1 MQIFII
7 AGFNVLTALVMILTA
22 CAVGRTG
29 RDLVREKRT
38 PIPPPPPVSLA
49 PGMAAAFVP
58 PADPVGMTSYS
69 RVAGLLGVG
78 ALTSFFW
85 ALGNVIL
92 RQAFIDPSKIGEIV
106 TGCEP
111 FFLAGSALFA
121 PYAFNQ
127 LSSVFHKT

>member
-7 AGFNVLTALVMILTA
+7 AGFNALTALVMILTA

-29 RDLVREKRT
+29 RDLVREQRT

-49 PGMAAAFVP
+49 P
-58 PADPVGMTSYS
+58 GMTSYS